1 MYDAVK
7 TPKKGFVWKHGFL
20 ESFLTKYRLHKS
32 IQTTV
37 HNYKLLGCI
46 MTLPRSGRI
55 PKQSCSNRRKL
66 IKMFKVLSWCQPR
79 EVCAP
84 KLAPSGSTKT
94 CICLHGQPKWH
105 LPSLCGCTRTT
116 GSKAVP
122 WKHDATTIMLYSC
135 YRALRFGSL
144 TFTSTSIP
152 FVTVAIIWP

>member
-7 TPKKGFVWKHGFL
+7 TPKKGFAWKHGFL

-94 CICLHGQPKWH
+94 CICLHGQPKWL